1 MVLWAAGFDAETADK
16 VHENGDKLKNLGVK
30 QRGKL
35 PIGKRFF
42 ILRNMHNISFQVATG
57 PKNLW
62 IKPLVLSTGFLS
74 LCWLWF

>member
-42 ILRNMHNISFQVATG
+42 ILRNMHNISF
-57 PKNLW
+57 
-62 IKPLVLSTGFLS
+62 
-74 LCWLWF
+74 